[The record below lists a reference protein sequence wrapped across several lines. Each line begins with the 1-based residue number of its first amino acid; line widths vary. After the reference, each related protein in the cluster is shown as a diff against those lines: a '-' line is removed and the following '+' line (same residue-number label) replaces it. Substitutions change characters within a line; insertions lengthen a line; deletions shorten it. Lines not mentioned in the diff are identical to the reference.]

1 MQSLLKILENLRR
14 NIFHRKGRNGNGA
27 RKKDVERCVWLI
39 VIGLALTILI
49 SLMLPRGRS
58 FKYSDLKEGEV
69 YVGDEIIAP
78 FTFPINKTDDEYQ
91 RDLRRAASEVMPVF
105 VRNDSIRSLEL
116 TSIEVFFDSLNA
128 MAKEADETNLSK
140 KLSHLLADYKINS
153 SEEILSLLLQEM
165 KNKTLGELEQRA
177 IRIARDITSVGIL
190 DQPRESVRAV
200 NGKIS
205 VVTDVE
211 EIISELSDFYDPS
224 QIGDVL
230 LEKLRTEFENDDL
243 KVKAGYEILRVFLRP
258 TIIFDPNETHRN
270 IEEAK
275 KNVPLAKGTVL
286 ANERIIDRYER
297 VTKAH
302 IAKLNSLAIELAER
316 ESDKRGILGVF
327 HFFSR
332 FFLIMLVLSIFVMY
346 LFFTQRSVMYD
357 LNRAILIALI
367 FFLVSFVSFYIN
379 RFHLSPYLMPI
390 TIGSMLLAIFLG
402 TRIGIVGTITLSLLL
417 GSLRGNE
424 FNIALISM
432 VVGVVAVLSVSRIR
446 KRNWLINSIALIIGS
461 YLISITVVE
470 ILHYTPWRKIFQYWM
485 YGAINGFLSPL
496 FAYGLQVLFENIFDL
511 VTDMKL
517 LELSDLNSPLLRKM
531 SIQAP
536 GTYHHSLMVGNLAE
550 AAAEAIGA
558 NSLLARVGSYYH
570 DIGKI
575 EKPEYFIEN
584 QTKNRNPHEK
594 LSPSMSCLILSNHVR
609 SGLELAKEYKLPRE
623 IRDFIA
629 EHHGTSKME
638 YFYQKALEM
647 GNEEEI
653 EETNFR
659 YPGPK
664 PRTKETGIVMLA
676 DAVEA
681 TSRTLKDPSVSRIR
695 GMVISI
701 VQRRFQESELDD
713 SPLTLRDLTKI
724 TESFEAVLL
733 STFHGRIE
741 YPDQEEKLIPS
752 KEKKEKQADG

>member
-1 MQSLLKILENLRR
+1 MTAFVLWSYGSL
-14 NIFHRKGRNGNGA
+14 
-27 RKKDVERCVWLI
+27 
-39 VIGLALTILI
+39 
-49 SLMLPRGRS
+49 
-58 FKYSDLKEGEV
+58 
-69 YVGDEIIAP
+69 
-78 FTFPINKTDDEYQ
+78 
-91 RDLRRAASEVMPVF
+91 
-105 VRNDSIRSLEL
+105 
-116 TSIEVFFDSLNA
+116 
-128 MAKEADETNLSK
+128 
-140 KLSHLLADYKINS
+140 LLADYRINS
-153 SEEILSLLLQEM
+153 SEEILSLLRQEM
-165 KNKTLGELEQRA
+165 KDGTLVKLKEGA
-177 IRIARDITSVGIL
+177 IKIARDITSVGIL
-190 DQPRESVRAV
+190 DQPREKIKAV
-200 NGKIS
+200 DGKIS
-205 VVTDVE
+205 VVTDIE
-211 EIISELSDFYDPS
+211 EVISSVSDFYDPS

-230 LEKLRTEFENDDL
+230 LNKLRTEFGEEDL
-243 KVKAGYEILRVFLRP
+243 KVKAGYEILRVFLKP
-258 TIIFDPNETHRN
+258 TIIFNPDETKKI
-270 IEEAK
+270 IEQAR

-297 VTKAH
+297 VTKDH
-302 IAKLNSLAIELAER
+302 IEKLNSLAIELAER
-316 ESDKRGILGVF
+316 ETNKRGLLSIF

-332 FFLIMLVLSIFVMY
+332 FLLIMLILSIFVMY
-346 LFFTQRSVMYD
+346 LYFTQRDVMND
-357 LNRAILIALI
+357 LNKMILIALI
-367 FFLVSFVSFYIN
+367 FLIVSFLSFYVN
-379 RFHLSPYLMPI
+379 QFNLSPYLMPVAL
-390 TIGSMLLAIFLG
+390 GAMLLAIFLG
-402 TRIGIVGTITLSLLL
+402 TKIGIIGTITLSLLA

-432 VVGVVAVLSVSRIR
+432 FVGVVAALSVSRIR
-446 KRNWLINSIALIIGS
+446 KRNWLINSMAMVIGA
-461 YLISITVVE
+461 YLLSITIVE
-470 ILHYTPWRKIFQYWM
+470 VLHYTPWRKIFHYWM
-485 YGAINGFLSPL
+485 FGAINGFLSPL

-550 AAAEAIGA
+550 AAAESIGA

-584 QTKNRNPHEK
+584 QMKNRNPHEK

-609 SGLELAKEYKLPRE
+609 TGLELAKEHKLPRE

-653 EETNFR
+653 AETNFR

-664 PRTKETGIVMLA
+664 PHTKETGIVMLA

-695 GMVISI
+695 GMVIAI
-701 VQRRFQESELDD
+701 VQKRFQESELDE

-724 TESFEAVLL
+724 TESFETVLV
-733 STFHGRIE
+733 STFHSRVE
-741 YPDQEEKLIPS
+741 YPDQEEKLIPG
-752 KEKKEKQADG
+752 KEKKEKTVDG

>member
-1 MQSLLKILENLRR
+1 MQFSLKFLTNLWYKFFPSRT
-14 NIFHRKGRNGNGA
+14 KNGNNGHA
-27 RKKDVERCVWLI
+27 KKIDRHVWLI
-39 VIGLALTILI
+39 LIGLGLTILI
-49 SLMLPRGRS
+49 SFMLPRGRS

-78 FTFPINKTDDEYQ
+78 FTFPINKSEDEYK
-91 RDLRRAASEVMPVF
+91 RDVRRAVSEVLPVF
-105 VRNDSIRSLEL
+105 DRNDSIRAVEL
-116 TSIEVFFDSLNA
+116 RTIEIFFDSLSA
-128 MAKEADETNLSK
+128 LAKESDSAILAQ
-140 KLSHLLADYKINS
+140 KLSLLLADYRINS
-153 SEEILSLLLQEM
+153 SEEILSLLRQEM
-165 KNKTLGELEQRA
+165 KDGTLVKLKEGA
-177 IRIARDITSVGIL
+177 IKIARDITSVGIL
-190 DQPRESVRAV
+190 DQPREKIKAV
-200 NGKIS
+200 DGKIS
-205 VVTDVE
+205 VVTDIE
-211 EIISELSDFYDPS
+211 EVISSVSDFYDPS

-230 LEKLRTEFENDDL
+230 LNKLRTEFGEEDL
-243 KVKAGYEILRVFLRP
+243 KVKAGYEILRVFLKP
-258 TIIFDPNETHRN
+258 TIIFNPDETQKI
-270 IEEAK
+270 IEQAR

-297 VTKAH
+297 VTRDH
-302 IAKLNSLAIELAER
+302 IEKLNSLAIELAER
-316 ESDKRGILGVF
+316 ETNKRGLLSIF

-332 FFLIMLVLSIFVMY
+332 FLLIMLILSIFVMY
-346 LFFTQRSVMYD
+346 LYFTQRDVMND
-357 LNRAILIALI
+357 LNKMILIALI
-367 FFLVSFVSFYIN
+367 FLIVSFLSFYVN
-379 RFHLSPYLMPI
+379 QFNLSPYLMPVAL
-390 TIGSMLLAIFLG
+390 GAMLLAIFLG
-402 TRIGIVGTITLSLLL
+402 TKIGIIGTITLSLLA

-432 VVGVVAVLSVSRIR
+432 FVGVVAALSVSRIR
-446 KRNWLINSIALIIGS
+446 KRNWLINSMAMVIGA
-461 YLISITVVE
+461 YLLSITIVE
-470 ILHYTPWRKIFQYWM
+470 VLHYTPWRKIFHYWM
-485 YGAINGFLSPL
+485 FGAINGFLSPL

-550 AAAEAIGA
+550 AAAESIGA

-584 QTKNRNPHEK
+584 QMKNRNPHEK

-609 SGLELAKEYKLPRE
+609 TGLELAKEHKLPRE

-653 EETNFR
+653 AETNFR

-664 PRTKETGIVMLA
+664 PHTKETGIVMLA

-695 GMVISI
+695 GMVIAI
-701 VQRRFQESELDD
+701 VQKRFQESELDE

-724 TESFEAVLL
+724 TESFETVLV
-733 STFHGRIE
+733 STFHSRVE
-741 YPDQEEKLIPS
+741 YPDQEEKLIPG
-752 KEKKEKQADG
+752 KEKKEKTVDG